1 LFENHPRV
9 GRKENFMNRKPI
21 AVIGIYPT
29 RIGVEN
35 AVEAFRVAGFQS
47 GEISLLLPEKM
58 STEELFAEQATNT
71 FEDATPG
78 APAVAAID
86 GTLGW
91 LNEIGPAEISEECKF
106 IVAGPIA
113 EAFEQVAS
121 DRPSGTLAA
130 ALTSIGIPE
139 VETVEYEGKIKQ
151 GGALLSVHCE
161 NEEGAEFARQLH
173 SDVGGTN
180 IFSTGWPQG
189 GSNKLKRS
197 MSKRAGR

>member
-1 LFENHPRV
+1 LFENQTRV
-9 GRKENFMNRKPI
+9 GRKENIMNRKSI

-47 GEISLLLPEKM
+47 AEISLLLPEKM
-58 STEELFAEQATNT
+58 SAEELFTEEATNT

-78 APAVAAID
+78 AAAVAAID
-86 GTLGW
+86 GPLGW
-91 LNEIGPAEISEECKF
+91 LDEIGPAEISEECKF

-113 EAFEQVAS
+113 EAFGHVAA

-139 VETVEYEGKIKQ
+139 IETDEYERKIMQ
-151 GGALLSVHCE
+151 GRALLSVHCE
-161 NEEGAEFARQLH
+161 NEEGSEIARQLH

-180 IFSTGWPQG
+180 IFSTGWPQT
-189 GSNKLKRS
+189 GSNKFKRS
-197 MSKRAGR
+197 MSQRAGR

>member
-1 LFENHPRV
+1 
-9 GRKENFMNRKPI
+9 MNRKPI

-47 GEISLLLPEKM
+47 AEISLLLPEKM
-58 STEELFAEQATNT
+58 STEELFAEEATNT
-71 FEDATPG
+71 LEDATPG

-86 GTLGW
+86 GPLGW
-91 LNEIGPAEISEECKF
+91 LDEIGPAEISEECKF

-113 EAFEQVAS
+113 GAFEQVAS
-121 DRPSGTLAA
+121 DKPSGTLAA

-139 VETVEYEGKIKQ
+139 IETDEYEGKLKQ

-161 NEEGAEFARQLH
+161 NQEEAEIARQLH
-173 SDVGGTN
+173 SDLGGTN
-180 IFSTGWPQG
+180 IFSTAWPQA
-189 GSNKLKRS
+189 GSSRFKRS
-197 MSKRAGR
+197 MSQRAGR